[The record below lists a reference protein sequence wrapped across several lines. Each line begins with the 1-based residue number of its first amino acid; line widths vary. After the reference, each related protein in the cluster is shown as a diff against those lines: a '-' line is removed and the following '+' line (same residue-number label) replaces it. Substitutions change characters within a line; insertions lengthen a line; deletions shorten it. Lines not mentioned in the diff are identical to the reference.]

1 MKKASQIKSNVG
13 DKANAPFPTRLRLLL
28 ERENMTQGEL
38 AELLGIARQSAN
50 QYCLGLFSPDPEKLC
65 KIAQHFNVTT
75 DYLLGLTDV
84 SSAEPNMKI
93 VREITGLSETA
104 VEQLRTMN
112 DKVCLSENYPNVKP
126 INVLSEMISQKDFFN
141 FMSFAMQ
148 GYIIRLEKE
157 VDNK

>member
-1 MKKASQIKSNVG
+1 MKKAKGTQLNVAE
-13 DKANAPFPTRLRLLL
+13 KANAPFPLRLRTLMEKEQMKQKDLAALL
-28 ERENMTQGEL
+28 NVT
-38 AELLGIARQSAN
+38 RQSIN
-50 QYCLGLFSPDPEKLC
+50 QYCLGLSTPDLDKLC
-65 KIAQHFNVTT
+65 KIARRFGVTA

-84 SSAEPNMKI
+84 SSTNPTMKI

-112 DKVCLSENYPNVKP
+112 DKVYLSENYPNVKP

-148 GYIIRLEKE
+148 GYITRLEKE
-157 VDNK
+157 VDSK